1 MRDRLMACL
10 HVGCSLLALG
20 VFGGTADAADFRAGA
35 AVRVITPEPLLPV
48 SGGMGPA
55 HPVSEKRGDLTA
67 RVLVVADGDTTV
79 GIVGIDVLGF
89 PAVLG
94 DKVRALVP
102 RLPPDHLLIAATH
115 THSAP
120 DCYAFP
126 DGNGGHT
133 GNLAWMDDVVRR
145 TAEAVNEALDGLRP
159 ASLRVATAEAQ
170 GKIAFNYYAPDLYD
184 RRMGVIQAVGSNGK
198 PIATLV
204 NYAIHPEVLGNKR
217 GILSPDCIGPMC
229 TRIEASG
236 GGVAVFLNGAQGG
249 MVTADNRDLDAPA
262 DPLRGSWQDIGTW
275 EECERI
281 GHTMADEALRIV
293 AGAEA
298 DAAPTVAA
306 TSRDV
311 RFPVES
317 DDLWAVVTLS
327 PLGYAHDK
335 ATRTITTTL
344 AMVDVGKARIL
355 TIPGEALPNI
365 GSYLKR
371 KTGDDTFLFGL
382 TNDAFGYILTEV
394 DFLAFPRY
402 QYVSRVSLGEQT
414 GTILIDNLLG
424 MVRESPRPVT
434 K

>member
-1 MRDRLMACL
+1 MRDRLIACL
-10 HVGCSLLALG
+10 RVGCSLMALG
-20 VFGGTADAADFRAGA
+20 VFGGTAVAADFRAGA

-126 DGNGGHT
+126 DGKGGHT
-133 GNLAWMDDVVRR
+133 GNLAWMEEVVRR

-170 GKIAFNYYAPDLYD
+170 GKIAFNFYAPDLYD
-184 RRMGVIQAVGSNGK
+184 RRMGVIQAVGSDGK

-262 DPLRGSWQDIGTW
+262 DPLRGSWKEIGTW

-293 AGAEA
+293 AGAET
-298 DAAPTVAA
+298 APGRGGNVA
-306 TSRDV
+306 RRPLPGRV
-311 RFPVES
+311 GRPVGRRHALPPGIRPRRG
-317 DDLWAVVTLS
+317 D
-327 PLGYAHDK
+327 AHDHRH
-335 ATRTITTTL
+335 AR
-344 AMVDVGKARIL
+344 DGRHGKGADSYD
-355 TIPGEALPNI
+355 PGGGAPQHRRLPEA
-365 GSYLKR
+365 
-371 KTGDDTFLFGL
+371 
-382 TNDAFGYILTEV
+382 
-394 DFLAFPRY
+394 
-402 QYVSRVSLGEQT
+402 
-414 GTILIDNLLG
+414 
-424 MVRESPRPVT
+424 
-434 K
+434 